1 MEGRLHGYKDC
12 LHLLQVMFGTLALL
26 SSQTARGEPLPRPQ
40 LKVVP
45 VREFIEGQTA
55 TFQCHLPD
63 SPATAF
69 FYRYGT
75 EKARS
80 NVSMGSFVAEFQIP
94 KISPF
99 DEGHYTCGYQ
109 HLGVLSPA
117 SSSVRVT
124 VLATF
129 LPIYYQKCEADSQ
142 QDVDQESLPA
152 PEIKARLRA
161 VLNEETF
168 SIVCQQK
175 YFPTRTAVF
184 QNGRERMHRDLPQCH
199 VGDPKATLSVDPPHT
214 TFAKGD
220 EINMTCASSPPTTRF
235 HLYKDQE
242 LWDSMEVPEGQNAS
256 TFLLDITGAEF
267 RGNYS
272 CRYNITVEG
281 REISGLS
288 SPSAQIKLIEEKKPE
303 TK

>member
-1 MEGRLHGYKDC
+1 
-12 LHLLQVMFGTLALL
+12 
-26 SSQTARGEPLPRPQ
+26 
-40 LKVVP
+40 
-45 VREFIEGQTA
+45 
-55 TFQCHLPD
+55 
-63 SPATAF
+63 
-69 FYRYGT
+69 
-75 EKARS
+75 
-80 NVSMGSFVAEFQIP
+80 
-94 KISPF
+94 
-99 DEGHYTCGYQ
+99 
-109 HLGVLSPA
+109 
-117 SSSVRVT
+117 
-124 VLATF
+124 
-129 LPIYYQKCEADSQ
+129 
-142 QDVDQESLPA
+142 
-152 PEIKARLRA
+152 
-161 VLNEETF
+161 
-168 SIVCQQK
+168 
-175 YFPTRTAVF
+175 
-184 QNGRERMHRDLPQCH
+184 MHRDLPQCH
-199 VGDPKATLSVDPPHT
+199 VGGMFAFHRTTQHDEGNYTCKYRFKDTWSPPSVPIHITVIDPKATLSVDPPHT

>member
-1 MEGRLHGYKDC
+1 
-12 LHLLQVMFGTLALL
+12 
-26 SSQTARGEPLPRPQ
+26 
-40 LKVVP
+40 
-45 VREFIEGQTA
+45 
-55 TFQCHLPD
+55 
-63 SPATAF
+63 
-69 FYRYGT
+69 
-75 EKARS
+75 
-80 NVSMGSFVAEFQIP
+80 MGSFVAEFQIP

-124 VLATF
+124 VLA
-129 LPIYYQKCEADSQ
+129 
-142 QDVDQESLPA
+142 SLPA
-152 PEIKARLRA
+152 PGFKADFRA
-161 VLNEETF
+161 VLKGKAF
-168 SIVCQQK
+168 KVICYHQYSPSRIV
-175 YFPTRTAVF
+175 VF
-184 QNGRERMHRDLPQCH
+184 QNGKEKYHSDLPQYYTSVAINFHKITKDEEGDYTCKYRFNNIWSLPSVPIH
-199 VGDPKATLSVDPPHT
+199 LTVIDPKATLSVDPPHT

-288 SPSAQIKLIEEKKPE
+288 SPSAQIKLIEQKKPE
-303 TK
+303 EK